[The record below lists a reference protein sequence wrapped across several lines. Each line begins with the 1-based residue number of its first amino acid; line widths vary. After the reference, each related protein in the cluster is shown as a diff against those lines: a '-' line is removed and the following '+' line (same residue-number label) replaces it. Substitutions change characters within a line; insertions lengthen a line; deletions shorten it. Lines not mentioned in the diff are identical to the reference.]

1 MRSNNVFIEGTRFI
15 FSTNFSGDPKRD
27 PKYGSS
33 ERKGN
38 IVIPDPLMA
47 RELIDEG
54 FNVKM
59 TKPRDG
65 EDPEEFI
72 PTYYIVVRLSYRNR
86 DGSLKQWPPKVL
98 FVTEDTTTE
107 LNEDTVSCIDYAWI
121 ESVNAVLNKYEN
133 RDGKK
138 SLYIKTLEVIQRVED
153 DPILARYKKRE
164 SEAKVQDE
172 PEDSVHFNPENEEDI
187 PF

>member
-15 FSTNFSGDPKRD
+15 FNTNFSGDPKRD
-27 PKYGSS
+27 TYGSS

-38 IVIPDPLMA
+38 LIIPDPLMA

-65 EDPEEFI
+65 EDPEEFA

-86 DGSLKQWPPKVL
+86 DGELKQWPPKVFL
-98 FVTEDTTTE
+98 ITEDKTNE
-107 LNEDTVSCIDYAWI
+107 LNEDTVSCIDYTWV
-121 ESVNAVLNKYEN
+121 ESVNVVLNKYEN
-133 RDGKK
+133 PKTNKK
-138 SLYIKTLEVIQRVED
+138 TLYIKTMEVYQRVED
-153 DPILARYKKRE
+153 DPILARHRKSANE
-164 SEAKVQDE
+164 GEDE
-172 PEDSVHFNPENEEDI
+172 PQDSVHFNPENEEDI

>member
-15 FSTNFSGDPKRD
+15 YNTNFSGDPKRD
-27 PKYGSS
+27 KYGSP
-33 ERKGN
+33 ERKAN
-38 IVIPDPLMA
+38 IVIPDINLA

-59 TKPRDG
+59 TKPKDDDY
-65 EDPEEFI
+65 ENFT
-72 PTYYIVVRLSYRNR
+72 PTYYIVIRLAFRDRN
-86 DGSLKQWPPKVL
+86 GEPKQWPPKVL
-98 FVTEDTTTE
+98 FVTEDKTTE
-107 LNEDTVSCIDYAWI
+107 LSEDTVSCIDFTWV
-121 ESVNAVLNKYEN
+121 ESVNVVLNKYEN

-138 SLYIKTLEVIQRVED
+138 SLYIKTIEIFQHVED

-164 SEAKVQDE
+164 KDATDDDE
-172 PEDSVHFNPENEEDI
+172 SVHFNPQNDEDI